1 MEKEEK
7 KKHSNS
13 KWRVKKFF
21 NYIAVFALGAVLFAG
36 ASYAYVGQN
45 KPSKIAPSVIPTVTA
60 EAKTPTATPTETSTP
75 AQTKSSKKTQT
86 NTSSSTPASI
96 PANSNPTPAPSPVKI
111 CVDDT
116 STIAVLEAQRK
127 SELMKAEVTRTNGIN
142 AIPYQDSSYY
152 QRRVAAIEMEYQNTM
167 NSVNS
172 VYDAKINA
180 VPKICTTK

>member
-1 MEKEEK
+1 MAGEDK
-7 KKHSNS
+7 KQQNNN
-13 KWRVKKFF
+13 KWHLNKVF
-21 NYIAVFALGAVLFAG
+21 NYIAAFALGAILFAG

-45 KPSKIAPSVIPTVTA
+45 KPSKIAPSATSTVTA
-60 EAKTPTATPTETSTP
+60 EIKSPTATPTSTSTP
-75 AQTKSSKKTQT
+75 AQTKSSKTTQT
-86 NTSSSTPASI
+86 NASSVPASV

-116 STIAVLEAQRK
+116 ATIAVLEARRK

-172 VYDAKINA
+172 IYDAKTNA